1 MSPADVE
8 CYALRYDDLLA
19 GFCGGALGGC
29 DWTKL
34 QEHWD
39 AAGQAE
45 GRQFACIAEL
55 SSGRLHSPPPIP
67 DLKTETGE

>member
-45 GRQFACIAEL
+45 ACAQ
-55 SSGRLHSPPPIP
+55 RDRHPAR
-67 DLKTETGE
+67 T